1 MTLKIEISVLSLK
14 WTQTVKMKQNQT
26 FSNQICSNLKPYL
39 FFLPKNI
46 KVFQWLTRSKFFSFM
61 TKVNSNNGNE
71 TKSDNF
77 PRDTF
82 KPDIINFLTKNIK
95 AIQ

>member
-1 MTLKIEISVLSLK
+1 
-14 WTQTVKMKQNQT
+14 
-26 FSNQICSNLKPYL
+26 
-39 FFLPKNI
+39 
-46 KVFQWLTRSKFFSFM
+46 M

-77 PRDTF
+77 PRDIF